1 MPETVL
7 REDAKESIEVVRD
20 AKGLNKFT
28 IKCYYNCNEETAL
41 NVVESMKA
49 TMDALRT
56 AFPNGD

>member
-7 REDAKESIEVVRD
+7 REDARESVEVVRD
-20 AKGLNKFT
+20 AKGLHKFT
-28 IKCYYNCNEETAL
+28 IKFYYNREVETQDQIAGQL
-41 NVVESMKA
+41 KS